1 LIYTVAARS
10 DWCSVTAPYLARL
23 SDKSTMKELI
33 ASILSAAIARAHAS
47 GKLTSSSATV
57 AIEAPKDPTHGDA
70 ASNVALTMARAEG
83 KAPRVIAGII
93 KEHLETPAEIQ
104 EVSIAGPG
112 FINFRM
118 ASSYWHGELRR
129 AASAGTGFVRPQIGN
144 GRTVQVE
151 FLSANPTGPLT
162 VGHGRNA
169 VLGDTLA
176 RLYET
181 TGYKVT
187 REYYFND
194 GGRQMKLL
202 GESVRV
208 RYLQELGREATLPE
222 DGYQGEYI
230 REIARSLIDQHREG
244 LADTTDLEVFRSAAV
259 DTIMGEIRQSCAGL
273 GVRFDNF
280 TNERDLMNPQAGES
294 VSRVDAVLDELRKR
308 DLLAEYD
315 GAIWLRGEP
324 LGLPKDAVLVRS
336 GPDREPTYRTPDIA
350 YHIDKL
356 KRGFE
361 FIIDVFG
368 ADHIAEHQ
376 QVIAA
381 VKALG
386 YDVAPIRAIIYQFV
400 TLTRAGERVK
410 MSTRKATYVTLDEL
424 VEEVGKDVVRF
435 FFLFRKHDSHL
446 DFDLDLAKRQAPENP
461 VFYVQYAHA
470 RLSSVFREAEKAG
483 LVIEAT
489 AENLSA
495 IDLTLLNAEEVEL
508 AKRAIGLPEVVAG
521 TVETLEPHR
530 IPFYLLELAGE
541 FHRYYNKPANRIIN
555 ADDPNLSKA
564 RLFLA
569 KVLRDAI
576 AGGLELLGVSAPD
589 RM

>member
-1 LIYTVAARS
+1 
-10 DWCSVTAPYLARL
+10 
-23 SDKSTMKELI
+23 MKELI
-33 ASILSAAIARAHAS
+33 TSILTAAIARAHAT
-47 GKLTSSSATV
+47 GKLASAIATV
-57 AIEAPKDPTHGDA
+57 AIEAPKDPAHGDA

-83 KAPRVIAGII
+83 KAPRAIAGII
-93 KEHLETPAEIQ
+93 VEHLETPPEIQ
-104 EVSIAGPG
+104 GVSVAGPG

-118 ASSYWHGELRR
+118 AAAYWHAELRR
-129 AASAGTGFVRPQIGN
+129 AASQGTGFVRPQIGN

-169 VLGDTLA
+169 VLGDTVA
-176 RLYET
+176 RLFEA
-181 TGYKVT
+181 TGHRVA

-230 REIARSLIDQHREG
+230 RDIARKLIEQNRDG
-244 LADTTDLEVFRSAAV
+244 LAATTGLEIFRSAAV
-259 DTIMGEIRQSCAGL
+259 DAIMTEIRKTCEVL
-273 GVRFDNF
+273 GVRFNNF
-280 TNERDLMNPQAGES
+280 ANERSLMEPQPPETI
-294 VSRVDAVLDELRKR
+294 SRVDAVLNELRKR
-308 DLLAEYD
+308 GLIADYD
-315 GAIWLRGEP
+315 GATWLRGEP

-356 KRGFE
+356 KRGFDL
-361 FIIDVFG
+361 IIDVFG

-386 YDVAPIRAIIYQFV
+386 YEVAPIRAIIYQFV
-400 TLTRAGERVK
+400 TLTRAGEKVK

-424 VEEVGKDVVRF
+424 IDEVGKDVVRF

-470 RLSSVFREAEKAG
+470 RLASVFREAAIAFPGSSSAG
-483 LVIEAT
+483 APSSTRPPT
-489 AENLSA
+489 APQA
-495 IDLTLLNAEEVEL
+495 ADLGLLGAEEIEL
-508 AKRAIGLPEVVAG
+508 AKRIVGFREVVAG
-521 TVETLEPHR
+521 AVESLEPHR

-541 FHRYYNKPANRIIN
+541 FHRYYNKSANRIIN
-555 ADDPNLSKA
+555 RDDPKLSEA

-569 KVLRDAI
+569 GVLRDVI